1 MIRRHL
7 TSIFIYTSLIIFI
20 LLLINRYRTNT
31 MTMKFKIENLWN
43 SIPITNHRPIEITL
57 SSTSD
62 KKQLVIEIDA
72 PFFNDPPPISSS
84 LSPGPFP
91 ELWNY
96 EVVEL
101 FFLSS
106 STNHYLELEFS
117 PHGHYLVL
125 LLTDRRK
132 LLKQLLPLPYYQV
145 EFPSKDRWIGLAHI
159 PRSLFPGHVDRFNAY
174 AIHGQDAQR
183 TYEALYP
190 ASIHSEQPDFHRLE
204 FFQAFKIDSLLP
216 VSEKDGDG
224 WNNN

>member
-1 MIRRHL
+1 MIRRHV
-7 TSIFIYTSLIIFI
+7 TRIFIYTGLIIFI
-20 LLLINRYRTNT
+20 LILINRYRTNT

-43 SIPITNHRPIEITL
+43 SVSITNHRPIEITL
-57 SSTSD
+57 SSSND
-62 KKQLVIEIDA
+62 KDHLLVEIDA

-84 LSPGPFP
+84 SPGPFP

-132 LLKQLLPLPYYQV
+132 LLKQLLPLPFYQV
-145 EFPSKDRWIGLAHI
+145 EFPSKDRWIGRAHI
-159 PRSLFPGHVDRFNAY
+159 PRSLFSGHVDRFNAY
-174 AIHGQDAQR
+174 AIHGQAAQR
-183 TYEALYP
+183 TYESLYP
-190 ASIHSEQPDFHRLE
+190 ANINSEQPDFHRLE
-204 FFQAFKIDSLLP
+204 FFQALNFNLLLP
-216 VSEKDGDG
+216 VGDKDGDD